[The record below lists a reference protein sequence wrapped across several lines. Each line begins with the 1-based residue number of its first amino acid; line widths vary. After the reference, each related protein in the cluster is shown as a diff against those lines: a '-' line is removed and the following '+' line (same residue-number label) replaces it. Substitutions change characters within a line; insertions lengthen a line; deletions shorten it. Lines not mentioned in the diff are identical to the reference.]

1 MKKWKEIL
9 LYVVSLSPAIGGLVL
24 YSRLPDTMASHFDM
38 NNEVNGTMSKEMS
51 LLMLVLLGLL
61 PLFIRVMRSIDPKK
75 ANFEKFPAAFE
86 VTRFGV
92 SLLLAVVGWA
102 VIFFNLGYNLDF
114 QKITMILIGAL
125 FAVMGNFLT
134 QVKPNYTFGIRTPW
148 TLANEEIWRKTHRL
162 GGPLM
167 MVGGV
172 ISFISAFLL
181 SSLAIIIF
189 IAAILISSLIPV
201 IYSYV
206 IFTRLSK

>member
-9 LYVVSLSPAIGGLVL
+9 LVVIGLSPAVGGAVL
-24 YSRLPDTMASHFDM
+24 YNRLPNTMASHFGM

-51 LLMLVLLGLL
+51 LLMLVLLGLV
-61 PLFIRVMRSIDPKK
+61 PLIMRVIRSIDPKK

-92 SLLLAVVGWA
+92 TILLAVVGWS
-102 VIFFNLGYNLDF
+102 IIIYNLGYGLDF
-114 QKITMILIGAL
+114 KKITIFSLGAL

-167 MVGGV
+167 MAGGV
-172 ISFISAFLL
+172 VSFIAAFLVTPI
-181 SSLAIIIF
+181 AIIVF
-189 IAAILISSLIPV
+189 IAAIVVSSFIPI

-206 IFTRLSK
+206 MYSRLSK

>member
-9 LYVVSLSPAIGGLVL
+9 LLVISLSPAIGGLLV
-24 YSRLPDTMASHFDM
+24 YNRLPETMASHFGV
-38 NNEVNGTMSKEMS
+38 NNEVNGTMSREMS

-61 PLFIRVMRSIDPKK
+61 PLFIRVMRAIDPKK

-86 VTRFGV
+86 VTRYGV
-92 SLLLAVVGWA
+92 TLLLTVVGWSI
-102 VIFFNLGYNLDF
+102 IFFNLGYHIDMR
-114 QKITMILIGAL
+114 KVIMILIGVL

-148 TLANEEIWRKTHRL
+148 TLANEEVWRKTHRL

-167 MVGGV
+167 MIGGIIAFV
-172 ISFISAFLL
+172 SAFFG
-181 SSLAIIIF
+181 SAIAVFIF
-189 IAAILISSLIPV
+189 LGAILISSLIPV

-206 IFTRLSK
+206 LFARVAK